1 MTQPSYRDE
10 QVWVNVTIY
19 DRLERRERTVN
30 VMVYEATD
38 GTVQVATPGS
48 DQRVNFVLTDEQ
60 RIGLIHA
67 LGGTST

>member
-1 MTQPSYRDE
+1 MTHPSYRDE